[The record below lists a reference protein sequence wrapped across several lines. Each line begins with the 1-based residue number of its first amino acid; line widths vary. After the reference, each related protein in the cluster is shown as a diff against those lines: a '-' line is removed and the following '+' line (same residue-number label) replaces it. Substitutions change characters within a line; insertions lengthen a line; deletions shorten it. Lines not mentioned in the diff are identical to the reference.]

1 MREQLIKAMQQR
13 NQLVNIIYVAKENS
27 LSKRRVKVIGIF
39 GYLIF

>member
-13 NQLVNIIYVAKENS
+13 NQLVNIYVAKENF